1 MAGDTFKKI
10 KNTVNRGITTISIK
24 TSSSLEKSKIKTH
37 IDTLEKEV
45 QKLLLTTGENAYS
58 IWIDNGTDYHSL
70 TDKFIVIKQ
79 KKAEI
84 EQLRLELD
92 SIDER
97 DNQILGKNTEYARE
111 HREDDPIICP
121 ECGSEYVVTVKFC
134 RKCGYKF

>member
-1 MAGDTFKKI
+1 MAGDTFNKI

-58 IWIDNGTDYHSL
+58 IWIDNDTDYHSL
-70 TDKFIVIKQ
+70 TDKFVVIKQ

-111 HREDDPIICP
+111 DDPIICP
-121 ECGSEYVVTVKFC
+121 ECGSKYIVTVKFC